1 MIIDG
6 IPPVVKE
13 RICSYSKN
21 NPLFIVQFIE
31 YLLETD
37 LVKLVNR
44 NTVGIMNVS
53 TFCSKLYIPQ
63 EIHSIY
69 EHRLENLKNT
79 TDGTKMV
86 NFLFILSFLG
96 GSMDFSDS
104 IRIFNEDMSF
114 LSQLIK
120 RSFIKISENG
130 DVNLIHESLYLFL
143 EKQLKNNKKWQ
154 KNTASLLLKRFG
166 FLTKYL
172 TKNDMGLLYVWK
184 SNPDEAKKYFS
195 DSLFKLNNID
205 NYSNIEIDED
215 IYDYLYTIYDLFKDN
230 KTYSTLLK
238 NIIMVRIY
246 ITLHYKAPANAITEC
261 DFALDKMSKTNIISD
276 DTALY
281 YTILEQKAHSMFHA
295 GFLIDG
301 ELILKRIQAKWLLS
315 KSTFESGTIFDMM
328 DRLSGVYIK
337 YNIFELAE
345 SYNIL
350 SFDIARQKDDNK
362 LLAIALLTQSKLYFY
377 ADPEKSKNALLDL
390 NNLLLETPSDRIKC
404 STDISELMFDM
415 VHNPECDWISC
426 RREAFKLLETA
437 ITNSY
442 TASIIRAYMV
452 LAVCAY
458 KTEYSP
464 TLDETRKFI
473 SQGIDSSIRFGISTY
488 IWQFYNLLGIVETDL
503 GFDPDHIY
511 KTFTTAFAMLNKQN
525 LLYIGDLDF
534 CYGNILTISNYG
546 FFLQANKFE
555 TEFYKQMSL
564 ITYKNKLSQCD
575 YDCEKKECGYFCS
588 GSTECMKNEYQKA
601 INKKALFIEE
611 YDRYLLRDKK
621 NNYYIVLS

>member
-205 NYSNIEIDED
+205 NY
-215 IYDYLYTIYDLFKDN
+215 
-230 KTYSTLLK
+230 KT
-238 NIIMVRIY
+238 
-246 ITLHYKAPANAITEC
+246 
-261 DFALDKMSKTNIISD
+261 
-276 DTALY
+276 
-281 YTILEQKAHSMFHA
+281 
-295 GFLIDG
+295 
-301 ELILKRIQAKWLLS
+301 
-315 KSTFESGTIFDMM
+315 
-328 DRLSGVYIK
+328 
-337 YNIFELAE
+337 
-345 SYNIL
+345 
-350 SFDIARQKDDNK
+350 
-362 LLAIALLTQSKLYFY
+362 
-377 ADPEKSKNALLDL
+377 
-390 NNLLLETPSDRIKC
+390 
-404 STDISELMFDM
+404 
-415 VHNPECDWISC
+415 
-426 RREAFKLLETA
+426 
-437 ITNSY
+437 
-442 TASIIRAYMV
+442 
-452 LAVCAY
+452 
-458 KTEYSP
+458 
-464 TLDETRKFI
+464 
-473 SQGIDSSIRFGISTY
+473 
-488 IWQFYNLLGIVETDL
+488 
-503 GFDPDHIY
+503 
-511 KTFTTAFAMLNKQN
+511 
-525 LLYIGDLDF
+525 
-534 CYGNILTISNYG
+534 
-546 FFLQANKFE
+546 
-555 TEFYKQMSL
+555 
-564 ITYKNKLSQCD
+564 
-575 YDCEKKECGYFCS
+575 
-588 GSTECMKNEYQKA
+588 
-601 INKKALFIEE
+601 
-611 YDRYLLRDKK
+611 
-621 NNYYIVLS
+621 